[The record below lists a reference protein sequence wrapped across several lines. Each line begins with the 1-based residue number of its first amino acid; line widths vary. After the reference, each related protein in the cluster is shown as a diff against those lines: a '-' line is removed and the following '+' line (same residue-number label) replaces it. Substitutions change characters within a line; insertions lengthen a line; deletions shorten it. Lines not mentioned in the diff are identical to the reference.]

1 MRILVLFLALVLSGC
16 SWTSF
21 PGADKVIHGAMGA
34 STLTIT
40 DGCVLALVVG
50 VAKEV
55 NDDRTHEPDPM
66 DAIATLAG
74 CLIVRY
80 ALDLV
85 DLP

>member
-16 SWTSF
+16 GWQTF
-21 PGADKVIHGAMGA
+21 PGYDKVIHAAAGA
-34 STLTIT
+34 STLTVT
-40 DGCVLALVVG
+40 DGCMLALVVG

-55 NDDRTHEPDPM
+55 NDSRTHAPDPM

-74 CLIVRY
+74 CIIVRY